1 MFKAVARAVGR
12 LASAL
17 EWALAAC
24 AGFMMLCLRSASS
37 MGVYDRYVEQL
48 SWGAFDQW
56 ARMALLGLVFSALP
70 VAIRRGEAIRLHLLE
85 SRLGSLG
92 RRRLHA
98 MFDVCVILVCTV
110 YLSTA
115 LPMIQVGTSQG
126 VMGTPLDYG
135 VVYTAAM
142 ICFAAITLFRTEAL
156 LQNCVSPS
164 EE

>member
-1 MFKAVARAVGR
+1 MKPAVRAVALA
-12 LASAL
+12 ASAL
-17 EWALAAC
+17 EWALATW
-24 AGFMMLCLRSASS
+24 AGLMMFALLGASA
-37 MGVYDRYVEQL
+37 MGVYDRYVQQL

-85 SRLGSLG
+85 SRLGPVG

-98 MFDVCVILVCTV
+98 VFDACVIGVCLV

-115 LPMIQVGTSQG
+115 RPMIQVGSAQG

-135 VVYTAAM
+135 AVYAAAM
-142 ICFAAITLFRTEAL
+142 VCFAAIALFRAEAL
-156 LQNCVSPS
+156 VQRWNSPL
-164 EE
+164 EEQ

>member
-1 MFKAVARAVGR
+1 MKTATRG
-12 LASAL
+12 LAWLAAGL
-17 EWALAAC
+17 ERALAAC
-24 AGFMMLCLRSASS
+24 AGLMMLCLLSASS
-37 MGVYDRYVEQL
+37 MGVYDRYVQQL

-85 SRLGSLG
+85 SRLGSTG

-98 MFDVCVILVCTV
+98 VFDACVIVVCIV

-115 LPMIQVGTSQG
+115 RPMIQVGSSQG

-135 VVYTAAM
+135 AVYAAAM
-142 ICFAAITLFRTEAL
+142 VCFAAIALFRTDAL
-156 LQNCVSPS
+156 LQRWGRPVG
-164 EE
+164 EQ

>member
-1 MFKAVARAVGR
+1 MKTAARVVAW

-24 AGFMMLCLRSASS
+24 AGLMMLFLLSASS
-37 MGVYDRYVEQL
+37 MGVYDRYVQQL

-70 VAIRRGEAIRLHLLE
+70 VAIRRGEAIRLHLIE
-85 SRLGSLG
+85 SRLGWAG

-98 MFDVCVILVCTV
+98 VFDACVILVCMV

-115 LPMIQVGTSQG
+115 LPMIQVGSSQG

-135 VVYTAAM
+135 AVYAAAM
-142 ICFAAITLFRTEAL
+142 VCFAAIALFRAEAL
-156 LQNCVSPS
+156 LQRWGRPI
-164 EE
+164 EEQ